1 MHLFKSTGSCGYNI
15 LGPALKTYLLDLTI
29 YVISGW
35 NIQPAFSFKHPH
47 RCLLNLV
54 GLLKNRGRTPLLIDL
69 NFSDKRTETATG
81 QRKLGPIE
89 IGGGNCFV
97 NIACI
102 KFRQVWFS
110 LYTSIQTCLFACQ
123 PGKASFT
130 ACLPKDLFSVVD
142 LSKTWEPHRRIEA
155 LSLLNCLTC
164 LSLFETGQTHLGE
177 FMNVYDNL

>member
-1 MHLFKSTGSCGYNI
+1 MNQAI
-15 LGPALKTYLLDLTI
+15 
-29 YVISGW
+29 
-35 NIQPAFSFKHPH
+35 
-47 RCLLNLV
+47 CLW
-54 GLLKNRGRTPLLIDL
+54 LLKNRGRTPLLIDL

-89 IGGGNCFV
+89 FGGGNCFV

-130 ACLPKDLFSVVD
+130 VCLPKDLFSVVD
-142 LSKTWEPHRRIEA
+142 LSKTWEPHRRIEV

-164 LSLFETGQTHLGE
+164 NYPIGKKRTYMFETGQTHLG
-177 FMNVYDNL
+177 